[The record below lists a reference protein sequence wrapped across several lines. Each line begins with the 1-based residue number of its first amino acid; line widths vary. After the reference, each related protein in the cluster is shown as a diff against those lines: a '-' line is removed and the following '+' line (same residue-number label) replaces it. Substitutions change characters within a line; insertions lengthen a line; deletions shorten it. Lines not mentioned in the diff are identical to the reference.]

1 MTENRVR
8 DWGGQRKRRSHE
20 RAERLIEAIV
30 RRCDDGFVKT
40 AIGLDRVVVT
50 GCRLPHEA
58 VSLANSG
65 KLSCVRSPRC
75 EGGRRRLEAQPEFEE
90 LNDDSAIGRTLSQ
103 PSQHIRIKKVPVGD
117 GPPLRTPPRGRAG

>member
-20 RAERLIEAIV
+20 RSEWLIEAIV
-30 RRCDDGFVKT
+30 RRRDDAFVET
-40 AIGLDRVVVT
+40 AIGFDGVVVT

-65 KLSCVRSPRC
+65 KLSYVRSPRC
-75 EGGRRRLEAQPEFEE
+75 EGGRLRLEAQPEFEE
-90 LNDDSAIGRTLSQ
+90 FNDNSAIGGALTQ
-103 PSQHIRIKKVPVGD
+103 PSQHIRIKKVPIGD
-117 GPPLRTPPRGRAG
+117 WPHLRAPSRA